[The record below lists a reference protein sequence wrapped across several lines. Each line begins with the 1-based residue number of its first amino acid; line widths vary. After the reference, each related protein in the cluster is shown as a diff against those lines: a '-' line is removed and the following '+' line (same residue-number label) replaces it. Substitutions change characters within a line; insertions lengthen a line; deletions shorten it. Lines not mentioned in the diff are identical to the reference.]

1 VALRAVT
8 PSPPDRVAAPE
19 RAGVRGDVLVRL
31 EQAIRR
37 GGGAVIAGDAGI
49 GKSHAARTLARRL
62 RTRGATVE
70 LVLATEAAS
79 TVPFGALAGLLGPA
93 VAPAGGDLLDILRSA
108 GAQLTR
114 RAGAGGLVV
123 IVDDAHRLD
132 PASAALVLQLVTR
145 HGIRVLATVR
155 AGAHAPDAVTS
166 LWKDV
171 GLLRVDLEPLTEEA
185 AGDVV
190 RHLLGGPVERGTRRW
205 LWDTSAGNPLFLR
218 ELVRSGVELGSLV
231 EESGHWRRTKAIAP
245 PARLLDLLEE
255 RIDSLSTDERRA
267 LALVVLAEPASL
279 NLLAGLGALDAARA
293 LESRGLL
300 AAAETVPVNGLR
312 VGHPLYGEAL
322 RASLKATEVHD
333 LHRELAGHLD
343 PAAEGAR
350 LRLATWALEEGQQG
364 AGTQFAAAAE
374 EALAAFDPDLAIRL
388 GRAAIVAAP
397 GIDAALPLASAL
409 RAVGRFAEAEEHL
422 AAVEGEAR
430 SSPRVTSYLFVR
442 ATNLQ
447 WGLGRPDAA
456 HSVLAR
462 VPVEPGCA
470 AVAAALDSSAG
481 RLGDGVEN
489 AQRALANP
497 GTDRLARAI
506 AAVVIGNGLA
516 ALGDPR
522 AALDV
527 LDRVERSA
535 GGVES
540 EWPRAAVAV
549 TATFYG
555 AEQWAERRQALE
567 RRHAAARAA
576 GDDARATL
584 CELALVRLAVP
595 SGDLGVARRLA
606 EDALARLAFMDPR
619 AMVPVCHAAVA
630 EAEAMTG
637 RAEAARAALNRGYS
651 MLDVERSN
659 SLADESLHLA
669 SVLVL
674 AAEGNHVEAQE
685 IALKGAQ
692 AAGEAVL
699 IEAEML
705 HLYMR
710 VGGAPNRVALRLQEI
725 AAASRAGM
733 AELWA
738 RQAVAARDGDGGTL
752 EAVADNFDRVGA
764 RIFAAE
770 AAAQAAVAH
779 SAGGSADARRRA
791 EGYAARLATA
801 CGAGG
806 LTLVTTMRMSALTA
820 REQQTARLV
829 ARGLSNAQI
838 AARLSLSVRTVESH
852 IYRATTK
859 LGLHDRAALAA
870 LLAGTREARA

>member
-1 VALRAVT
+1 MALRAVP
-8 PSPPDRVAAPE
+8 PSSRDRVAAPE
-19 RAGVRGDVLVRL
+19 RAGVRGDILVRL

-49 GKSHAARTLARRL
+49 GKSHAARALARRL

-93 VAPAGGDLLDILRSA
+93 AGDAGGDLLDILRSA

-132 PASAALVLQLVTR
+132 PASAALLLQLVTR

-155 AGAHAPDAVTS
+155 AGARAPDAVTS

-171 GLLRVDLEPLTEEA
+171 GLLRVDLEPLTEDA
-185 AGDVV
+185 AGDLV

-218 ELVRSGVELGSLV
+218 ELVRSGMELGSIV
-231 EESGHWRRTKAIAP
+231 QESGHWRRTKEIPP

-255 RIDSLSTDERRA
+255 RIDSLSADERRS
-267 LALVVLAEPASL
+267 LALVVLAEPVPL
-279 NLLAGLGALDAARA
+279 DLLAGLGALDAART

-300 AAAETVPVNGLR
+300 AAAETGAVNGLR

-322 RASLKATEVHD
+322 RASLKATEARD

-350 LRLATWALEEGQQG
+350 LRLATWALEDGQPG

-388 GRAAIVAAP
+388 GSAALTAAP

-409 RAVGRFAEAEEHL
+409 RAVGRFEEAEEHL

-462 VPVEPGCA
+462 VQVEPGCA

-481 RLGDGVEN
+481 RLGDGVES

-497 GTDRLARAI
+497 GTDRLAHAI

-522 AALDV
+522 AALDT

-555 AEQWAERRQALE
+555 AEQWGERRLALE

-595 SGDLGVARRLA
+595 AGDLGVARRLA

-630 EAEAMTG
+630 EAEAMAG
-637 RAEAARAALNRGYS
+637 RAEEARAALQRGYATQGAG
-651 MLDVERSN
+651 RSN
-659 SLADESLHLA
+659 SLADDSLHLA
-669 SVLVL
+669 RVLVL

-692 AAGEAVL
+692 ATGEAVL
-699 IEAEML
+699 IEAERL

-710 VGGAPNRVALRLQEI
+710 VGGAPRRVAPRLNEI

-738 RQAVAARDGDGGTL
+738 RQALAAHDGDGAKL
-752 EAVADNFDRVGA
+752 EAVAAEFERVGA

-779 SAGGSADARRRA
+779 GAGGSDDARRRA
-791 EGYAARLATA
+791 EGRAARLASA

-829 ARGLSNAQI
+829 ARGLSNAEI

-859 LGLHDRAALAA
+859 LGLHDRAALGA
-870 LLAGTREARA
+870 LLAGTREVG